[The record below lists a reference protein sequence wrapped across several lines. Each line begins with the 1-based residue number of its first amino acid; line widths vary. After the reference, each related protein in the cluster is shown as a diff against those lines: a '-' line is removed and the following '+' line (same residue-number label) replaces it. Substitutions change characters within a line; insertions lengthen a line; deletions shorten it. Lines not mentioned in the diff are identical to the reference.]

1 MRALVV
7 DDDTVSRLVLAHILR
22 KAGWDVTQAD
32 DVAAAVAAAPGADV
46 VFCDYRLPSG
56 TGLDVLAG
64 VRETCADVPF
74 VLVTGVVE
82 HADMGDHPPDGVA
95 ALLSKPVSTATVTRV
110 LAGLGP
116 AV

>member
-7 DDDTVSRLVLAHILR
+7 DDDTVSRLVLTHILHR
-22 KAGWDVTQAD
+22 AGWDVAQAD

-64 VRETCADVPF
+64 VRGACADVPF

-82 HADMGDHPPDGVA
+82 HAAVGDDPPQGVT

-116 AV
+116 AA